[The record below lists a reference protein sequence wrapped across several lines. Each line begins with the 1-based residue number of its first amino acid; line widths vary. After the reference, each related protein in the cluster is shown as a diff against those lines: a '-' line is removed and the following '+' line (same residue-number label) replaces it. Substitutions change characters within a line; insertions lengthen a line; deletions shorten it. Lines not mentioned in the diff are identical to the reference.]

1 MGGTRRCNARPKSP
15 PHADYGCRLFTALPQ
30 LNNVLS
36 NWLPIEGLAS
46 SNSCTTALKCSCVCD
61 STSTLA
67 SEEAVCMCVC
77 VLLSQP
83 YTPAVLLLH
92 ILLLLLFESGV
103 TTANSDG
110 IKGHIADPACTY
122 IITTRLKQRVNDSR
136 GKCRGLYVGCCIF
149 EEIRF

>member
-1 MGGTRRCNARPKSP
+1 
-15 PHADYGCRLFTALPQ
+15 
-30 LNNVLS
+30 
-36 NWLPIEGLAS
+36 
-46 SNSCTTALKCSCVCD
+46 
-61 STSTLA
+61 
-67 SEEAVCMCVC
+67 MCVC
-77 VLLSQP
+77 VCCCLN
-83 YTPAVLLLH
+83 H
-92 ILLLLLFESGV
+92 IHLQFCYCIYYYLLLFESGV